1 MKKPKKVKA
10 LVEPTERVT
19 QAVTEETPTEKPEN
33 VKQDEPM
40 KEKEEPTNA
49 NDEPMDDDKNP
60 EEEDANK
67 EEEDNNEESEVSQ
80 KKHVMFDTDN
90 YQSCL

>member
-1 MKKPKKVKA
+1 
-10 LVEPTERVT
+10 
-19 QAVTEETPTEKPEN
+19 
-33 VKQDEPM
+33 M

-90 YQSCL
+90 YQSCLQTAVWFGKKIPPRRRLYGRGAANAKSDLASEIGTS